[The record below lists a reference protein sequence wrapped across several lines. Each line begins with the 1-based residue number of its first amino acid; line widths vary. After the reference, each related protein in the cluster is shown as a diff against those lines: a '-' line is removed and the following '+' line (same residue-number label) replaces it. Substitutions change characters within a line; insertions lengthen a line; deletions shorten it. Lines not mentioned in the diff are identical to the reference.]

1 MECKAMAISDTNLR
15 TAIFAAFAADRRL
28 AAVQVRVGVL
38 NRFVHLAGAV
48 DSLATRKVA
57 EELAA
62 QVPGVRGIVNRID
75 APGAPSPARA
85 INLRPDHSLLEEP
98 GRAPALRC

>member
-1 MECKAMAISDTNLR
+1 MAISDINLR

-48 DSLATRKVA
+48 DSLVTRKAA
-57 EELAA
+57 EDLAA

-75 APGAPSPARA
+75 APDAPSPARA
-85 INLRPDHSLLEEP
+85 INLQPGHSLLEEP
-98 GRAPALRC
+98 G